1 MTTNS
6 IVSGAAAITAICVS
20 VAIAPVCHA
29 DDGEEARALLMAVD
43 VAFRKDAS
51 LAESEEGKGLRSG
64 LASRLREADPK
75 SRDYNQQNWLV
86 GVVGDFV
93 RRDVFL
99 RLWHLP
105 EEAWKIRF
113 AELAWERDYIDR
125 RVAAAP
131 EYKRSPG
138 QKATSNIVYYA
149 NLAYHEWEWELK
161 HLRLSFQGRIKHA
174 YQDSEDER
182 ADYSDEF
189 RAWCRVGIEKAIG
202 RPLTD
207 DDLMFKDD
215 VLRRREERKRRAH
228 DEVVR
233 RPHDGGDVLPHP
245 FSFLGYTFGN
255 MYELSRPFNK
265 STYGDV
271 ILKWFKNFR
280 IEPYFGRSWM
290 RLSLAPRSKIAYLA
304 EIEWWGLETR
314 EELFAIAKDIR
325 GDIEKRLGAGL
336 GEFFF
341 ERGGHVCDE
350 STWWKADG
358 ATARS
363 RSEFGPI
370 MIEIEAIDDPTRCQL
385 RKQIVLTITDKA
397 AEALVEKERKDNPLT
412 FDSKA
417 EEEAERR
424 RFERLKELSR
434 QRKAMRDAQEKAGG
448 AGSNGN

>member
-29 DDGEEARALLMAVD
+29 DDGEEARALLMTVD
-43 VAFRKDAS
+43 VALRKDAS
-51 LAESEEGKGLRSG
+51 LAESEEGMGLRSG

-75 SRDYNQQNWLV
+75 SRDYDQQNWAV
-86 GVVGDFV
+86 RVVGDFV

-99 RLWHLP
+99 RLRHLP
-105 EEAWKIRF
+105 EDAWKIRF

-125 RVAAAP
+125 RVASAP
-131 EYKRSPG
+131 EDKRSLG

-161 HLRLSFQGRIKHA
+161 HLRLSFQDRIKHA

-189 RAWCRVGIEKAIG
+189 RAWCRAGIEKAIG

-207 DDLMFKDD
+207 DDLMFKED

-228 DEVVR
+228 DEAVR
-233 RPHDGGDVLPHP
+233 KPHDGGDVLPHP

-271 ILKWFKNFR
+271 ILKWFKNFS
-280 IEPYFGRSWM
+280 IEPYFGKKWM
-290 RLSLAPRSKIAYLA
+290 RLSLAPRSKIAYSA
-304 EIEWWGLETR
+304 EMEWWEYNTR
-314 EELFAIAKDIR
+314 DEMVAQAKAIKD
-325 GDIEKRLGAGL
+325 DIEKRLGATL
-336 GEFFF
+336 GDFFF
-341 ERGGHVCDE
+341 ETGNHVCDE
-350 STWWKADG
+350 DTWKKAG
-358 ATARS
+358 AGEMRS
-363 RSEFGPI
+363 RSVFGPI
-370 MIEIEAIDDPTRCQL
+370 MIEINAGDYPVNYSPPHWL
-385 RKQIVLTITDKA
+385 RLTITDTA
-397 AEALVEKERKDNPLT
+397 AEALVEKERKENPLT
-412 FDSKA
+412 YDSKA
-417 EEEAERR
+417 EKEAERR
-424 RFERLKELSR
+424 RFERLKELGR
-434 QRKAMRDAQEKAGG
+434 QRKAMKDAQKPPQP
-448 AGSNGN
+448 

>member
-1 MTTNS
+1 MSMNRM
-6 IVSGAAAITAICVS
+6 IGAAFVAVVQCTICVN
-20 VAIAPVCHA
+20 CRA
-29 DDGEEARALLMAVD
+29 DDGGKARALQTAVD
-43 VAFRKDAS
+43 VALRKDAS
-51 LAESEEGKGLRSG
+51 LAESEEGTGIRSG

-93 RRDVFL
+93 RWDVFL
-99 RLWHLP
+99 RLRHLP
-105 EEAWKIRF
+105 EDAWKIRF

-125 RVAAAP
+125 RVASAP
-131 EYKRSPG
+131 EDKRSPG
-138 QKATSNIVYYA
+138 QKATSNIVYHA

-161 HLRLSFQGRIKHA
+161 QLRLSFQGRIKHA

-189 RAWCRVGIEKAIG
+189 RAWCRAGIEKAIG

-207 DDLMFKDD
+207 DDLMFKED

-228 DEVVR
+228 DEAVR
-233 RPHDGGDVLPHP
+233 KPHDGGDVLPHP

-271 ILKWFKNFR
+271 ILKWFKNFK

-304 EIEWWGLETR
+304 EMEWSGQNTR
-314 EELFAIAKDIR
+314 EELFAFAKDIR
-325 GDIEKRLGAGL
+325 ADIEKRLGVKL

-341 ERGGHVCDE
+341 EDRSHVCDE
-350 STWWKADG
+350 ATWWKVDWG
-358 ATARS
+358 CARS
-363 RSEFGPI
+363 RSVFGPI
-370 MIEIEAIDDPTRCQL
+370 LIELEAADQPGNRFPSSRCL
-385 RKQIVLTITDKA
+385 SLTITDKA
-397 AEALVEKERKDNPLT
+397 AEALVEKERKENPLT

-434 QRKAMRDAQEKAGG
+434 QRKSMKDAQKAKQPQP
-448 AGSNGN
+448 

>member
-6 IVSGAAAITAICVS
+6 IVSGVAAITAICVS
-20 VAIAPVCHA
+20 VAIDPVCRA
-29 DDGEEARALLMAVD
+29 DEGDMARALLTAVD
-43 VAFRKDAS
+43 VALRKDAS
-51 LAESEEGKGLRSG
+51 LAESEEGKGIRSG

-75 SRDYNQQNWLV
+75 SRDYDQQNWAV
-86 GVVGDFV
+86 RMVGDFV
-93 RRDVFL
+93 RDDIFR
-99 RLWHLP
+99 RMRHLP
-105 EEAWKIRF
+105 EDAWKIRF

-125 RVAAAP
+125 RVASAP
-131 EYKRSPG
+131 EDKRSPR

-161 HLRLSFQGRIKHA
+161 HLRLSFQGRIKYA
-174 YQDSEDER
+174 YYDTE
-182 ADYSDEF
+182 SDALGYTDAF
-189 RAWCRVGIEKAIG
+189 RAWCKQGIENAIG

-207 DDLMFKDD
+207 DDLAFKKD
-215 VLRRREERKRRAH
+215 VLQRREERKKRAH

-245 FSFLGYTFGN
+245 FTFFGYTLGN

-265 STYGDV
+265 STCGDV
-271 ILKWFKNFR
+271 ILRWFKNFR

-290 RLSLAPRSKIAYLA
+290 MLSLAPRSRMAYSA
-304 EIEWWGLETR
+304 EIYWSEFDGLKTR
-314 EELFAIAKDIR
+314 EAVRARAEEIKA
-325 GDIEKRLGAGL
+325 DIEKRLGVKL

-341 ERGGHVCDE
+341 ESGQHVCDE

-370 MIEIEAIDDPTRCQL
+370 MIEIEAIDDPTRCQP

-397 AEALVEKERKDNPLT
+397 AEALVEKERKENPLT
-412 FDSKA
+412 YDSKA
-417 EEEAERR
+417 EQEAERR
-424 RFERLKELSR
+424 KFEKLKEKNR
-434 QRKAMRDAQEKAGG
+434 RRKVIPAK
-448 AGSNGN
+448 NTTK